1 MNPYL
6 KQYQQSQ
13 IQTASPEKI
22 LIMLYDGA
30 IQFLNKAIRGI
41 ENKDIQES
49 HNNIIAAQRIIT
61 EFMNTLDVEAGGDVC
76 KNLYSL
82 YDYLHYRLVQANI
95 QKNIE
100 MLEEVLV
107 HLKDL
112 KATWEEA
119 IRIAGKEKQETG
131 IDMRDKTSSINVSD
145 NSDDEEEEE
154 EEDEGEGED
163 KAFVG

>member
-13 IQTASPEKI
+13 IQTASPEQI

-30 IQFLNKAIRGI
+30 IQFLNKALRHI
-41 ENKDIQES
+41 EEKDIQET

-61 EFMNTLDVEAGGDVC
+61 EFMNTLDVEAGGEVC
-76 KNLYSL
+76 RNLYSL
-82 YDYLHYRLVQANI
+82 YEYLHYRLVQANI
-95 QKNIE
+95 QKSPDMIN
-100 MLEEVLV
+100 EVLR

-119 IRIAGKEKQETG
+119 IRIAGKDKEKPEAEVE
-131 IDMRDKTSSINVSD
+131 D
-145 NSDDEEEEE
+145 DDED
-154 EEDEGEGED
+154 EDEDETS
-163 KAFVG
+163 V

>member
-13 IQTASPEKI
+13 IQTASPEQI

-30 IQFLNKAIRGI
+30 IQFLNKALRCM
-41 ENKDIQES
+41 EEKDIQET
-49 HNNIIAAQRIIT
+49 HNNIIAAQRIIS
-61 EFMNTLDVEAGGDVC
+61 EFMNTLDVEAGGEVC

-82 YDYLHYRLVQANI
+82 YEYLHYRLVQANI
-95 QKNIE
+95 QKSPDMIN
-100 MLEEVLV
+100 EVLR

-119 IRIAGKEKQETG
+119 IKIASK
-131 IDMRDKTSSINVSD
+131 DKGSSQTALKD
-145 NSDDEEEEE
+145 NDTDEDDDED
-154 EEDEGEGED
+154 EDEAED
-163 KAFVG
+163 EYERSV